1 MNQTAL
7 IGKSVSKTMDSRL
20 LEILCC
26 PITHRPLACMD
37 EALLV
42 RINEA
47 IAAGKVRNHG
57 GEELTQPLTGALVTP
72 EGDLV
77 YPVRDDIPVLLEEE
91 CIHWAAFKG

>member
-1 MNQTAL
+1 
-7 IGKSVSKTMDSRL
+7 MDSRL

-26 PITHRPLACMD
+26 PITRRPLARMD

-42 RINEA
+42 EINTA
-47 IAAGKVRNHG
+47 ITTGKVRNHG
-57 GEELTQPLTGALVTP
+57 GEPLTETLTGGLVTQD
-72 EGDLV
+72 GDLV